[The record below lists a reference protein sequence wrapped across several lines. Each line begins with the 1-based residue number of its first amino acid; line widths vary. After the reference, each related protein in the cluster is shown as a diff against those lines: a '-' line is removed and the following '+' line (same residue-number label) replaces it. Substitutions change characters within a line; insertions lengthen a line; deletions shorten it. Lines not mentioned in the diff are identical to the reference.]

1 MIQTPSN
8 GPNSLLDGSRRQTT
22 EVAILDLLA
31 RRENTDLRFI
41 EAQRLFST
49 SQFKKAYDCSKKI
62 IDEDS
67 YYLAVIPLFCAIL
80 VEMNKKGDLYHV
92 AHKLVSADPDSTFSW
107 YAVVSS
113 LNAFNHLGVPLLF
126 KQKV

>member
-1 MIQTPSN
+1 MFT
-8 GPNSLLDGSRRQTT
+8 
-22 EVAILDLLA
+22 
-31 RRENTDLRFI
+31 
-41 EAQRLFST
+41 T

-92 AHKLVSADPDSTFSW
+92 AHRLVSADPDSTFSW
-107 YAVVSS
+107 YAVVSLS
-113 LNAFNHLGVPLLF
+113 DVLNELGVSLLLE
-126 KQKV
+126 QEV

>member
-1 MIQTPSN
+1 M
-8 GPNSLLDGSRRQTT
+8 
-22 EVAILDLLA
+22 AIIDLLA
-31 RRENTDLRFI
+31 RRENTDMRLI
-41 EAQRLFST
+41 EAQRLFAR

-80 VEMNKKGDLYHV
+80 IEMNKKGDLYHI
-92 AHKLVSADPDSTFSW
+92 AHRLVSADPDSTCSW

-113 LNAFNHLGVPLLF
+113 IVCFHYSIRDATTS
-126 KQKV
+126 